1 MISLSACV
9 RAGSDRP
16 AAACPPVVDYSIA
29 EQAKVADEVTALPNN
44 ARVVDW
50 LADYAVLRAQ
60 VRACQYKA

>member
-1 MISLSACV
+1 
-9 RAGSDRP
+9 
-16 AAACPPVVDYSIA
+16 VVDYSIA